1 MTPKN
6 AFTGEGLTEA
16 EREAQAYVRT
26 LLKWRLNKDVIH
38 NGEVTHFR
46 PQDGTYVYFRH
57 NENESVMV
65 VLNKNQDST
74 PLKLDRFEERLKGFT
89 EARDVLNDSIVTLDG
104 ELMIPPRSAM
114 ILELR

>member
-1 MTPKN
+1 
-6 AFTGEGLTEA
+6 
-16 EREAQAYVRT
+16 

-38 NGEVTHFR
+38 NGKVTHFR

-57 NENESVMV
+57 DENESVMV

-89 EARDVLNDSIVTLDG
+89 EARDVLKDSMVTLDG

-114 ILELR
+114 VLELR